1 MTSYYVSKNTTP
13 LYAEST
19 GKKFKIELLWGDS
32 VELIHGINS
41 DERVKVRARARTGYV
56 KKSDIGPDSLLEVY
70 FIDVGQGDGI
80 LIRTPGNRHV
90 LIDGGYKRSAQP
102 TGKNAADFV
111 DWKFAKDYGASKIE
125 LDVMIASH
133 CDADH
138 YGGLWDLLNPNESH
152 ELDLT
157 EVKVNAFYH
166 AGVSWWKKSDSGRD
180 LGPVEDGYLTRLLED
195 RKSAIKALS
204 QNRDVPK
211 LQGFW
216 SQFIQC
222 VVNSEAKIQRLSSKS
237 GYIPH
242 FGPENGKASLKV
254 LAPVEF
260 LYNDKPAL
268 HSFGSKS
275 KNTNGHSILLRLDYG
290 RTRILLTGDLN
301 TKSQQLLLDR
311 YKGQRHDFACDVA
324 KSCHHGSDDCS
335 FEFLSTLQPSTT
347 IISSGDNEGHGHPR
361 PGIVAASALTGH
373 TLIQND
379 EIVTPLIYS
388 TEVARSYRI
397 GKPYEVSCKNY
408 PTPEGPLNIKLTK
421 AHNPKVKY
429 TETAA
434 GDLRPRKRSRR
445 LNRLYVVGGVIYGL
459 VNVRTDGNKI
469 LCATLNEKDHTWDVK
484 TFESRF

>member
-1 MTSYYVSKNTTP
+1 MATQYVSKNTTP
-13 LYAEST
+13 LYIEST
-19 GKKFKIELLWGDS
+19 GKKVKLELLWGDR
-32 VELIHGINS
+32 VEPIPGINCG
-41 DERVKVRARARTGYV
+41 ERIEVKARTRTGYV
-56 KKSDIGPDSLLEVY
+56 KKSDLGPDSLLEVY
-70 FIDVGQGDGI
+70 FIDVGQGDGV
-80 LIRTPGNRHV
+80 LIRTPGDRHV

-102 TGKNAADFV
+102 TGKNTADFV
-111 DWKFAKDYGASKIE
+111 DWKFAKDYGEIKIKV
-125 LDVMIASH
+125 DAMIASH

-138 YGGLWDLLNPNESH
+138 YGGLWDLVNPNESH

-157 EVKVNAFYH
+157 EVEVNAFYH
-166 AGVSWWKKSDSGRD
+166 AGVSWWKKSGSGRD
-180 LGPVEDGYLTRLLED
+180 LGPIEGGYLTRLLED
-195 RKSAIKALS
+195 RNSAINALNS
-204 QNRDVPK
+204 NTGEPK
-211 LQGFW
+211 LQGYW

-222 VVNSEAKIQRLSSKS
+222 VVNSTAKIQRLSHHT
-237 GYIPH
+237 GYIPD
-242 FGPENGKASLKV
+242 FGPDDGKASVKV
-254 LAPVEF
+254 LAPIEYKF
-260 LYNDKPAL
+260 NDKPAL

-301 TKSQQLLLDR
+301 TISQHLLLDQ
-311 YKGQRHDFACDVA
+311 YKGQRCEFASDVA

-335 FEFLSTLQPSTT
+335 YEFLSTIQPSATV
-347 IISSGDNEGHGHPR
+347 ISSGDNEGYGHPR

-373 TLIQND
+373 TLVQND

-397 GKPYEVSCKNY
+397 GEPYEVFYKNY
-408 PTPEGPLNIKLTK
+408 PTPEGHLNIQLTQT
-421 AHNPKVKY
+421 HNPKVKY

-445 LNRLYVVGGVIYGL
+445 LNRLYVVSGVVYGL

-469 LCATLNEKDHTWDVK
+469 LCATLNEKDNTWDVK